1 MMMKVV
7 HTFSVLSLQLL
18 KTLLLLRHNEPAL
31 DPSNNAIPAR
41 GHKSYE
47 GRRAISWWQPSYS
60 TTTVVVLYYSIL
72 LLTMYY
78 CSTNKGMC

>member
-1 MMMKVV
+1 MMMMKVV

-31 DPSNNAIPAR
+31 DPSNNVIPAR

-47 GRRAISWWQPSYS
+47 GQRAISW
-60 TTTVVVLYYSIL
+60 
-72 LLTMYY
+72 
-78 CSTNKGMC
+78 